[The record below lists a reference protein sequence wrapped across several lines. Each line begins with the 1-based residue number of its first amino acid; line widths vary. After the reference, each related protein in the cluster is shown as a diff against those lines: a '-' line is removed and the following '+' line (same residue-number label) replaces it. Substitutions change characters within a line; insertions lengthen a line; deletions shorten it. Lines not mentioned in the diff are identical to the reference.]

1 MIKRNLTRSIG
12 QLLQEKR
19 LLRGIIDQGT
29 SEQIS
34 TIGGKEYNKLDNND
48 DDTSD
53 EEFTDADKV
62 KVHIYFSAD
71 YEIVKRLFTF
81 LRRFLLEIV
90 FLSNNDFP
98 QTNKKIRYF
107 QSDIMSVTL
116 GKSEWNS
123 DLKNLCN

>member
-34 TIGGKEYNKLDNND
+34 TIGGKEYNKENNEEN

-62 KVHIYFSAD
+62 KV
-71 YEIVKRLFTF
+71 
-81 LRRFLLEIV
+81 
-90 FLSNNDFP
+90 
-98 QTNKKIRYF
+98 
-107 QSDIMSVTL
+107 
-116 GKSEWNS
+116 
-123 DLKNLCN
+123 